1 MSRDVPRVGS
11 DATGRSPAAKRARP
25 DADVRSAPLLPPTA
39 ASFRTVRIGGA
50 DRSGDRPERTAAA
63 RATARRTDAAC
74 GTEVPSVES
83 RSAYHD
89 GAVATVDDSSRGA
102 VRPDG
107 LPGCPDGLP
116 VRADGL
122 PVRADGLPVRA
133 DGLPVCAGPAD
144 APPGVGADPTLSR
157 RTTELGTAAEVAPI
171 RSRPPPIRP
180 PAPKSSRRSLP
191 SSTGIPAPRAGS
203 PPVSAGFPW
212 VARLA
217 AKC

>member
-11 DATGRSPAAKRARP
+11 DATGRSPAAERARP

-83 RSAYHD
+83 GSAYHD

-122 PVRADGLPVRA
+122 PVR
-133 DGLPVCAGPAD
+133 AGPAD

>member
-1 MSRDVPRVGS
+1 MTAREAVAVAGGPGRVGGAVGRDVPRVGS
-11 DATGRSPAAKRARP
+11 DATGRSPAAGRARP
-25 DADVRSAPLLPPTA
+25 DADVLSAALLPPTA

-50 DRSGDRPERTAAA
+50 DRREDRPERTAAA

-74 GTEVPSVES
+74 GTEVASVEPGS
-83 RSAYHD
+83 TYHD
-89 GAVATVDDSSRGA
+89 GAVATVDDSGRGA
-102 VRPDG
+102 VRP
-107 LPGCPDGLP
+107 
-116 VRADGL
+116 
-122 PVRADGLPVRA
+122 

-144 APPGVGADPTLSR
+144 VPLGVGADTTLCG
-157 RTTELGTAAEVAPI
+157 RTTEPGTAAGVAPI
-171 RSRPPPIRP
+171 RSRPLPIRP

-191 SSTGIPAPRAGS
+191 SSTGIPVPRTGS